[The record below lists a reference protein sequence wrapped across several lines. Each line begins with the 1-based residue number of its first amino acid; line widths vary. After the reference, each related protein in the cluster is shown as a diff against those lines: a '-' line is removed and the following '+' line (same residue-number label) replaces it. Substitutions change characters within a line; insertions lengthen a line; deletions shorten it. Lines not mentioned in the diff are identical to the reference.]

1 MPDDENSTRD
11 SDAHHPV
18 LWGEKKEGS
27 SLPVNH
33 KMAAMTICLLPP
45 TVQENVHTLNLSVLV
60 PPEGAF
66 EGIKMVPQQVNP

>member
-1 MPDDENSTRD
+1 MMRTQPEIQT
-11 SDAHHPV
+11 
-18 LWGEKKEGS
+18 LTIQFCGEKKKEGS